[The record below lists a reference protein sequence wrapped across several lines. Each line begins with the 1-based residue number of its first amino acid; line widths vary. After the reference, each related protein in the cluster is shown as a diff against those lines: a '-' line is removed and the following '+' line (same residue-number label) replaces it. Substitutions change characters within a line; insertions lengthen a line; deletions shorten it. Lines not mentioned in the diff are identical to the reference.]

1 MTAWSS
7 SASFICLKL
16 VLAVS
21 WTYVCRRLA
30 PALSH
35 GGSVLRGLSPN
46 AQLLF
51 KPQLVSCLLIFH
63 WSKLVTWP
71 SPKSLEEEIIQGH
84 GDREMYFIGG
94 LTITILPCPASDTF
108 SQALV
113 LLVSLFILLGWPKSL
128 FRFLLDIMEKSKWP
142 FWPTQYKHSW
152 TVLLKC
158 QLFCHSGA
166 QWFWISDNLFSRK
179 HLAIFGGIFGCHN
192 SKCGRSCYYLVGRGQ
207 GCC

>member
-1 MTAWSS
+1 
-7 SASFICLKL
+7 

-21 WTYVCRRLA
+21 WAYVFRRLA

-35 GGSVLRGLSPN
+35 GGSVSRGLSPN
-46 AQLLF
+46 AQTLF

-63 WSKLVTWP
+63 RSKLVTWP
-71 SPKSLEEEIIQGH
+71 SPKSVEEEIIQGH
-84 GDREMYFIGG
+84 GYRKIYFIWGPYCNN
-94 LTITILPCPASDTF
+94 IPCSASDTF
-108 SQALV
+108 SQAPV

-166 QWFWISDNLFSRK
+166 QWFWISDHFVLQETFGNIWRYFWLSHFKKWEILLVSSR
-179 HLAIFGGIFGCHN
+179 
-192 SKCGRSCYYLVGRGQ
+192 
-207 GCC
+207 